1 MCRKDTD
8 LEGPPTIPYD
18 AGMGS
23 VFRKLSLIIQSAP
36 LLYILVCLLACDDA
50 RPPAPPPPAGD
61 GRLTKALR
69 LQLLDEIDGVLRLR
83 SDETVSLRFRLDEPE
98 SEEPVPDVSL
108 HCVGVGAT
116 EGIQLSGEPTDA
128 AGETEILLHTGSDAA
143 YFTLQCRAVRSNP
156 VELGAAVSPSF
167 EFEDAHFAASYPGE
181 RNLREL
187 LAMLHVGTSCDAAP
201 GKDPAASRRGR
212 VDETLIFESV
222 PVELAFTIILEL
234 TDSKKRPG
242 ARGCAEGVFADGE
255 VRSISLEDL
264 PFSAA
269 GDYQARLDLEAPSL
283 VSDLAQAGELAASAL
298 IGADD
303 GNFLMGRLM
312 SGLQARGMQSD
323 YQQLL
328 LSQIEY
334 GDQLRFELAAL
345 EAGPSYAVDSLG
357 ALVEESAGALRLEG
371 TFIIEGNAPSHLIRF
386 RTSAIYS
393 GRALASLSTMR
404 AADFDGDPDAV
415 GAAYT
420 TADEFYLNA
429 DLSFGFNRSAMVL
442 AGAKSALDSSAQR
455 ALSTVFGCDAFTDFY
470 AFATLVE
477 CDPNCL
483 ADICSDALSTTI
495 DAFYNGVRNAAGIAS
510 SLQLNFGLDIE
521 SAGAFPD
528 RIRVDGLVASFG
540 GGAIVPS
547 ATLIID

>member
-222 PVELAFTIILEL
+222 PVELAFTLVLEL
-234 TDSKKRPG
+234 TDSKSRPG
-242 ARGCAEGVFADGE
+242 ARGCIAGVFADGQTHF
-255 VRSISLEDL
+255 ITLEDL

-269 GDYQARLDLEAPSL
+269 GEYSARLELEWPSL
-283 VSDLAQAGELAASAL
+283 AAEYAQVGEDAAYIL
-298 IGADD
+298 LGVDD
-303 GNFLMGRLM
+303 ISFLYNRFL
-312 SGLQARGMQSD
+312 SGLSETDRLQFMPPHDTNYRDA
-323 YQQLL
+323 
-328 LSQIEY
+328 
-334 GDQLRFELAAL
+334 LRLAFQNA
-345 EAGPSYAVDSLG
+345 EVGASYLVSILRSLT
-357 ALVEESAGALRLEG
+357 EQSAGALRLDG
-371 TFIIEGNAPSHLIRF
+371 KLTIEGNAPSYPIRF
-386 RTSAIYS
+386 KTEAI
-393 GRALASLSTMR
+393 RAGAPQSSLSNLR
-404 AADFDGDPDAV
+404 LGDFSGNPDGVGIAREHGDP
-415 GAAYT
+415 
-420 TADEFYLNA
+420 FYLDA
-429 DLSFGFNRSAMVL
+429 DLTLGFGRSAMIH
-442 AGAKSALDSSAQR
+442 AGARLAIDQASFPD
-455 ALSTVFGCDAFTDFY
+455 LSRIFGCDEFVDFSM
-470 AFATLVE
+470 FEILVE
-477 CDPNCL
+477 CDRNCL
-483 ADICSDALSTTI
+483 YAICHGALESVI
-495 DAFYNGVRNAAGIAS
+495 DAFHSGIRNVGAGESLELDFGV
-510 SLQLNFGLDIE
+510 DID
-521 SAGAFPD
+521 SAGGFPD
-528 RIRVDGLVASFG
+528 RMTTEGLVARFG
-540 GGAIVPS
+540 GGATVP
-547 ATLIID
+547 AARLTID

>member
-1 MCRKDTD
+1 MRYAFAT
-8 LEGPPTIPYD
+8 
-18 AGMGS
+18 
-23 VFRKLSLIIQSAP
+23 
-36 LLYILVCLLACDDA
+36 LLFFLLACGEP
-50 RPPAPPPPAGD
+50 RPPAPPPPPGD
-61 GRLTKALR
+61 GSVTQALR
-69 LQLLDEIDGVLRLR
+69 LRLLDEIDGRLRLR
-83 SDETVSLRFRLDEPE
+83 TEESVELRFILENPE
-98 SEEPVPDVSL
+98 SEEPVE
-108 HCVGVGAT
+108 GASIVCAIAGADGGSSAPT
-116 EGIQLSGEPTDA
+116 ATTDA
-128 AGETEILLHTGSDAA
+128 AGEATVILQTSSRPA
-143 YFTLQCRAVRSNP
+143 YFALRCAATRSNL

-167 EFEDAHFAASYPGE
+167 EFEDAPFAADYPGE
-181 RNLREL
+181 RNLEL
-187 LAMLHVGTSCDAAP
+187 LRAMIVVGASCDEASENDAAVTL
-201 GKDPAASRRGR
+201 GARAG
-212 VDETLIFESV
+212 ETITFDSV
-222 PVELAFTIILEL
+222 PIELRFTIILEL
-234 TDSKKRPG
+234 TDSKNRPG
-242 ARGCAEGVFADGE
+242 ARGCAAGVRADGE

-269 GDYQARLDLEAPSL
+269 GDYPARLDLEAPSL
-283 VSDLAQAGELAASAL
+283 VSDLAQAGELSANSW

-312 SGLQARGMQSD
+312 SGLQTRGMQSD

-345 EAGPSYAVDSLG
+345 EAGPSYAVGSLG

-393 GRALASLSTMR
+393 GRALASLSTIR

-442 AGAKSALDSSAQR
+442 AGAKSALDSSARR
-455 ALSTVFGCDAFTDFY
+455 ALSTVFGCDVFTDFY

-483 ADICSDALSTTI
+483 ADICSDALNATI
-495 DAFYNGVRNAAGIAS
+495 DAFYNGVRNAAGVAS
-510 SLQLNFGLDIE
+510 PLELDFGLDIE

-528 RIRVDGLVASFG
+528 RIRVDGLAASFG
-540 GGAIVPS
+540 GGAIVPN